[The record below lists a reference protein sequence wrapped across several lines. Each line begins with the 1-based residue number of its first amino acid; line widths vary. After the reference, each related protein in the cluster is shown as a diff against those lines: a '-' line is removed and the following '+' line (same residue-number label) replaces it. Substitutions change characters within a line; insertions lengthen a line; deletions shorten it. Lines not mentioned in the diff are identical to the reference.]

1 MGALGGLLLWSLSP
15 HLHHAKEK
23 LSVRGVILN
32 AVKNLLRDNTQ

>member
-1 MGALGGLLLWSLSP
+1 MGALGDFLLLSLSS

-23 LSVRGVILN
+23 LGVRGVILN